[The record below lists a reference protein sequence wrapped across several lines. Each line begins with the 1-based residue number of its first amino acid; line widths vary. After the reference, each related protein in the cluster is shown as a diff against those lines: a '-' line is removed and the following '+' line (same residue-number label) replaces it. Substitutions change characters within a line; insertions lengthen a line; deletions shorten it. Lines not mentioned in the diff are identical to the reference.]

1 MNVLRP
7 EGLLVDS
14 LSLFQ
19 SMTTREGAR
28 RLDFLIP
35 SWLEDPTAFSQ
46 RPDLGFGAIASV
58 TVANAVVSVVCL
70 AIFEILRHRGAF
82 FCPKAAYQPERVPAV
97 VHFDCNG
104 GDARGG
110 YARGGAR
117 GRACR
122 WPLEWVNELL
132 SLDEE
137 TILQCAGFDA
147 LVYLRFITMAFKARR
162 RAAPTRGGRGR
173 RASKRLSRA
182 SKRDTRAQPLSSRRR
197 SLRPS
202 PRTRSSCCCP

>member
-1 MNVLRP
+1 
-7 EGLLVDS
+7 
-14 LSLFQ
+14 
-19 SMTTREGAR
+19 MTTREGAR

-117 GRACR
+117 ARRSCR
-122 WPLEWVNELL
+122 WPLQWVSELL
-132 SLDEE
+132 ALDEE

-147 LVYLRFITMAFKARR
+147 LVYLRFISMAFKVCPNARR
-162 RAAPTRGGRGR
+162 AR
-173 RASKRLSRA
+173 K
-182 SKRDTRAQPLSSRRR
+182 RR
-197 SLRPS
+197 SGAL
-202 PRTRSSCCCP
+202 